1 MSTPDDE
8 LQKIF
13 RENRKEFLDNKETPH
28 FPPLVTQKTMVSTPS
43 GSVEVDIKHPI
54 ETFPKCK
61 PGENIKESPI
71 ENNGERVIGSQ
82 RDISLEKK
90 VWQQKIQPI
99 NDRCLNGEFHYDPCP
114 GVAELTDKSIALVHK
129 MIFRL
134 FNKLIY
140 FPTQLTQMA
149 PPIDQ
154 DRQAKELVLAFDDIV
169 LKKLRAGLG
178 TPNKNEL
185 FFDFLQDV
193 YDCNLLPAFLTY
205 LGHFCTTFTNSPE
218 QGLKENIRLNEKETP
233 FSQEKPENQMKHGS
247 IAQSDIKTDSQ
258 EIALILKCAKI
269 GDKYAEETLKKTGDL
284 PTIPE
289 IDEHVET
296 NLKQSD
302 ESLGKTKASVLPVLQ
317 ARRVRDKMNPQN
329 IRAVG
334 QKK

>member
-218 QGLKENIRLNEKETP
+218 QGLDDEESIYGIISKPLEEAVAYIQLISCQKLKTDEIIQLLEKKNIRFDYPNLSEKQLEAMLDWLR
-233 FSQEKPENQMKHGS
+233 EKNVS
-247 IAQSDIKTDSQ
+247 IRV
-258 EIALILKCAKI
+258 IALILDWPRI
-269 GDKYAEETLKKTGDL
+269 KKREVKL
-284 PTIPE
+284 
-289 IDEHVET
+289 
-296 NLKQSD
+296 
-302 ESLGKTKASVLPVLQ
+302 ESTQRVLQ
-317 ARRVRDKMNPQN
+317 RSFPAPKNQN
-329 IRAVG
+329 DYIL
-334 QKK
+334 